1 MLNHFYFNTYVL
13 YIHQPEIERLY
24 NKEET
29 HTKNDMSLQKAY
41 KIKCLT
47 RFYYIITIFFIILTL
62 MKYTNKTRSV
72 FPHHDDSKTD
82 LNVTNSYSVAILL
95 CCPNQ
100 TNPFLHI
107 SQQNLSMLI
116 YEPLDYLITQW

>member
-1 MLNHFYFNTYVL
+1 MYCIYTSHKSKDYT
-13 YIHQPEIERLY
+13 LY

-47 RFYYIITIFFIILTL
+47 RFYYTITIFFTILTL

-107 SQQNLSMLI
+107 YQQNLSMLI